1 MMRPAYA
8 LVAVL
13 AAACAGPSGAA
24 SSPEPAPEPA
34 QASTAESAATDDAK
48 PNAAHSGHG
57 HHMHHRFDDAEAW
70 AKQFDD
76 PRRDAWQK
84 PDEVIAWIAPAADA
98 VVADIG
104 AGTGYFAM
112 RFATKVPR
120 GKVIA
125 SDVEP
130 DMVRYMTERAER
142 EGVAN
147 LVAVQGTAEDP
158 ALPEGLDVVFV
169 CDVYHH
175 IADRTGFFGAVATK
189 LAPGGRV
196 VIVDF
201 KKDAPADIP
210 GPPPQMRIAMDTV
223 VEELGAAGLELSRAE
238 RQLLPHQ
245 YVVELVAR

>member
-1 MMRPAYA
+1 MRGAYA
-8 LVAVL
+8 LVPLLLGGCASSSQGP
-13 AAACAGPSGAA
+13 AAAPTGAA
-24 SSPEPAPEPA
+24 ASEPAPV
-34 QASTAESAATDDAK
+34 ATHETVE
-48 PNAAHSGHG
+48 PNAGHSGHG

-76 PRRDAWQK
+76 PSRDAWQK
-84 PDEVIAWIAPAADA
+84 PDEVIAWIDPAEDA

-112 RFATKVPR
+112 RFAAKVPQGR
-120 GKVIA
+120 VVA
-125 SDVEP
+125 NDVEA
-130 DMVRYMTERAER
+130 DMVRYLTERAER
-142 EGVAN
+142 EGRSN
-147 LVAVQGTAEDP
+147 LVAVLGTAQDP
-158 ALPEGLDVVFV
+158 ALPDELDLVFL

-175 IADRTGFFGAVATK
+175 IGDRPAFFGKIASK

-210 GPPPQMRIAMDTV
+210 GPPPKMRVAMETIV
-223 VEELGAAGLELSRAE
+223 AELEPVGLSLSRAE

-245 YVVELVAR
+245 YVVELVATP